1 MYSNSSA
8 MNTAL
13 AGAYLAEEDK
23 KRREGEGQTRQD
35 NLLDTVGKIALAAGA
50 TAGAVVAGR
59 RLAGGQ
65 NTSATFDLSKVA
77 GEGARNLRRA
87 AAAKIAPQ
95 DVVPPSRP
103 VPTTGVERQRQ
114 VVEDTI
120 RARSERPQG
129 VVTVNLPQPKTARDP
144 WGVATVP
151 PGPNIKEMSFVLGDL
166 PEPTEAE
173 LAKVLPKTQEKS
185 YPAVPLTRQQVF
197 SSVAAKPES
206 ELPRV
211 YKPQGSAEVDL
222 ITDPNTGEVFRR
234 GQSPES
240 FKETYIGLRPA
251 LTGQRTDLPEG
262 RTPGTFAEFS
272 QDVSGASAAG
282 RLLEDPELL
291 QLVRQQRRQ
300 EGAELG
306 RESQRQ
312 SRIAAAVEQEADEVI
327 SSVRRQANTVQA
339 AGQEDFAN
347 QYLRNEGYTQAD
359 TLVDQQVSSN
369 LNQTDQ
375 FINAVNSAE
384 DQQTGRVKLG
394 FQRNEDENLAAIEL
408 AEDRVDAQLASLAQT
423 SPESAGGIEVDAA
436 INTVASQRPDG
447 MPLDQAE
454 GLKVLDLRNKQ
465 AINLP
470 SGAAPRMER
479 IAGISQESDDL
490 ANQAQDYLRRQQ
502 LAQEIDTDFDY
513 SAENRRQ
520 AAQVRDRIQRA
531 QELKGRAEQIIAEA
545 RGEVQPQISQ
555 LSPEDFAKAFNQQYR
570 EELNPELKLVDN
582 ARQRQELRGAQPG
595 VEGEDV
601 VSLLLGDVPEVEST
615 MRGKALRG
623 GKPNRAGDISYM
635 DESGQEYASADT
647 GVKARQ
653 GQGTQY
659 KEHVLLTNKIKPI
672 IGRASDEELTSL
684 LLEGQES
691 PFRQALKE
699 RVNQKFTR
707 YQDSRQLN
715 LPVNLEGGGQ
725 QAVNTS
731 LDNYLSKLASQTLVA
746 RALKN
751 PEPTA
756 LQTAALNRARA
767 SVVASEDILRE
778 ARMQR
783 NQRPTVPPGP
793 AQDLAR
799 SMETLRRGMIVEPS
813 EPLPVL
819 PSIQQARTGFVTD
832 VDPAEYKKMTQAE
845 RVQLLGLVAGASD
858 VYTGAAAEA
867 AGPVIFTGKSKA
879 NTVLAT
885 PPITGSVRTSAGRY
899 LTQDNPDVIGT
910 VYNVAGTPA
919 NRAIS
924 RQVEANAQSF
934 LADAITGGLQP
945 KAISDPEAYVT
956 PVAPATR
963 QLNMFPGE
971 TPQVTSVSPMTL
983 KGTLGLPG
991 LEASQRTG
999 YAQYQPGRS
1008 VPGRTSPFIGEMT
1021 GGTVVAVPPVS
1032 TSATVRRDIGSPSAG
1047 MDLTRR
1053 GEKSRYYSDDPAYP
1067 AYVTGMEP
1075 ATIGPLTQSPGLSRI
1090 GGWTEQVVQ
1099 GAGNIPVIQ
1108 QTTQGQKIAYPRMA
1122 KPITVPGYGSS
1133 VVSNVPRYGI
1143 NPGAE
1148 DWRDDLMRSAFRR
1161 GGPIRTYQG

>member
-1 MYSNSSA
+1 LDSRTIEYVKVKISSNKASKHMYSNSSA

-129 VVTVNLPQPKTARDP
+129 VVTVNLPQPKTALDP
-144 WGVATVP
+144 WTGRETITDPFGVATVP

-185 YPAVPLTRQQVF
+185 YPAAPLTRQQVF

-222 ITDPNTGEVFRR
+222 ITDLNTGEVFRR

-272 QDVSGASAAG
+272 QDVSGAS
-282 RLLEDPELL
+282 
-291 QLVRQQRRQ
+291 
-300 EGAELG
+300 
-306 RESQRQ
+306 
-312 SRIAAAVEQEADEVI
+312 
-327 SSVRRQANTVQA
+327 RRQANTVQA

-394 FQRNEDENLAAIEL
+394 FQRNEDENLAVIEL
-408 AEDRVDAQLASLAQT
+408 AEDRVDAQLASMAQT
-423 SPESAGGIEVDAA
+423 SPESAGAIEVDAA
-436 INTVASQRPDG
+436 INRVAAQRPDG
-447 MPLDQAE
+447 MPIDQAE
-454 GLKVLDLRNKQ
+454 GLTVLDLQNKQ
-465 AINLP
+465 AIRIP
-470 SGAAPRMER
+470 PR
-479 IAGISQESDDL
+479 ALSQESADDQL
-490 ANQAQDYLRRQQ
+490 AREAQEYLRAEQ
-502 LAQEIDTDFDY
+502 LKMRSGEVDTDFDY

-601 VSLLLGDVPEVEST
+601 VSLLLGDFPEVEST

-623 GKPNRAGDISYM
+623 GKLNRAGDISYM

-659 KEHVLLTNKIKPI
+659 KEHVLLTNEVKPI

-731 LDNYLSKLASQTLVA
+731 LDNYLSNLASQTLVA

-819 PSIQQARTGFVTD
+819 PSMQQARTGFVTD

-845 RVQLLGLVAGASD
+845 RVQLLGPVAGASD

-899 LTQDNPDVIGT
+899 LTQDNPDVLGT

-945 KAISDPEAYVT
+945 KAISDPEA
-956 PVAPATR
+956 PATR
-963 QLNMFPGE
+963 QLNMFLGE

-1075 ATIGPLTQSPGLSRI
+1075 APIGPLTQSPGLSRI

-1122 KPITVPGYGSS
+1122 KTITVPGYGSS

>member
-1 MYSNSSA
+1 

-272 QDVSGASAAG
+272 QDVSGAS
-282 RLLEDPELL
+282 
-291 QLVRQQRRQ
+291 
-300 EGAELG
+300 
-306 RESQRQ
+306 
-312 SRIAAAVEQEADEVI
+312 
-327 SSVRRQANTVQA
+327 RRQANTVQA

-384 DQQTGRVKLG
+384 DQQTGRVKLS

-408 AEDRVDAQLASLAQT
+408 AEDRVDAQLASMAQT

-436 INTVASQRPDG
+436 INRVAAQRPDG
-447 MPLDQAE
+447 MPIDQAE
-454 GLKVLDLRNKQ
+454 GLTVLDLQNKQ
-465 AINLP
+465 AIRIP
-470 SGAAPRMER
+470 PR
-479 IAGISQESDDL
+479 ALSQESADDQL
-490 ANQAQDYLRRQQ
+490 AREAQEYLRAEQ
-502 LAQEIDTDFDY
+502 LKMRSGEVDTDFDY

-531 QELKGRAEQIIAEA
+531 QELKGQAEQIIAQA
-545 RGEVQPQISQ
+545 RGEVQPQTSQ
-555 LSPEDFAKAFNQQYR
+555 LSREDFAKVFNQQYR

-601 VSLLLGDVPEVEST
+601 VSLLLGDVPEVEFT

-647 GVKARQ
+647 GVKAR
-653 GQGTQY
+653 
-659 KEHVLLTNKIKPI
+659 
-672 IGRASDEELTSL
+672 
-684 LLEGQES
+684 
-691 PFRQALKE
+691 
-699 RVNQKFTR
+699 
-707 YQDSRQLN
+707 
-715 LPVNLEGGGQ
+715 
-725 QAVNTS
+725 
-731 LDNYLSKLASQTLVA
+731 
-746 RALKN
+746 
-751 PEPTA
+751 
-756 LQTAALNRARA
+756 
-767 SVVASEDILRE
+767 
-778 ARMQR
+778 
-783 NQRPTVPPGP
+783 
-793 AQDLAR
+793 
-799 SMETLRRGMIVEPS
+799 
-813 EPLPVL
+813 
-819 PSIQQARTGFVTD
+819 
-832 VDPAEYKKMTQAE
+832 
-845 RVQLLGLVAGASD
+845 
-858 VYTGAAAEA
+858 
-867 AGPVIFTGKSKA
+867 
-879 NTVLAT
+879 
-885 PPITGSVRTSAGRY
+885 
-899 LTQDNPDVIGT
+899 
-910 VYNVAGTPA
+910 
-919 NRAIS
+919 
-924 RQVEANAQSF
+924 
-934 LADAITGGLQP
+934 
-945 KAISDPEAYVT
+945 
-956 PVAPATR
+956 
-963 QLNMFPGE
+963 
-971 TPQVTSVSPMTL
+971 
-983 KGTLGLPG
+983 
-991 LEASQRTG
+991 
-999 YAQYQPGRS
+999 
-1008 VPGRTSPFIGEMT
+1008 
-1021 GGTVVAVPPVS
+1021 
-1032 TSATVRRDIGSPSAG
+1032 
-1047 MDLTRR
+1047 
-1053 GEKSRYYSDDPAYP
+1053 
-1067 AYVTGMEP
+1067 
-1075 ATIGPLTQSPGLSRI
+1075 
-1090 GGWTEQVVQ
+1090 
-1099 GAGNIPVIQ
+1099 
-1108 QTTQGQKIAYPRMA
+1108 
-1122 KPITVPGYGSS
+1122 
-1133 VVSNVPRYGI
+1133 
-1143 NPGAE
+1143 
-1148 DWRDDLMRSAFRR
+1148 
-1161 GGPIRTYQG
+1161 

>member
-1 MYSNSSA
+1 

-87 AAAKIAPQ
+87 AADKIAPQ

-129 VVTVNLPQPKTARDP
+129 VVTVNLPQPKTALDP

-185 YPAVPLTRQQVF
+185 YPAAPLTRQQVF
-197 SSVAAKPES
+197 SSAAAKPES

-384 DQQTGRVKLG
+384 DQQTGRVKLS

-408 AEDRVDAQLASLAQT
+408 AEDRVDAQLASMAQT

-436 INTVASQRPDG
+436 INRVAAQRPDG
-447 MPLDQAE
+447 MPVDQAE
-454 GLKVLDLRNKQ
+454 GFRAFSQRATQRKNLLDVQDQMWAFEEQMESQGQKAQTWLNKQLEIQKRREPVLDIENKVYNLVGKAAEQGVDLEPSRALTLLTNPTAELTGVEQRLFGIDPSLGKFALKGQTFEPGQRQTGASLSVLGERLEDIPNVGENPRSFVTQAASGTSIRGRSRIPNVPDESRARFSSSGRPVTADDVSIDEGGTVTVSPGEELTEMVFESKEPTYTRFVRNPQASEQRPAFFGPGLATAEQLKV
-465 AINLP
+465 
-470 SGAAPRMER
+470 G
-479 IAGISQESDDL
+479 
-490 ANQAQDYLRRQQ
+490 
-502 LAQEIDTDFDY
+502 
-513 SAENRRQ
+513 
-520 AAQVRDRIQRA
+520 
-531 QELKGRAEQIIAEA
+531 
-545 RGEVQPQISQ
+545 
-555 LSPEDFAKAFNQQYR
+555 LSPEYAPK
-570 EELNPELKLVDN
+570 
-582 ARQRQELRGAQPG
+582 G
-595 VEGEDV
+595 
-601 VSLLLGDVPEVEST
+601 
-615 MRGKALRG
+615 MRAIQTK
-623 GKPNRAGDISYM
+623 
-635 DESGQEYASADT
+635 
-647 GVKARQ
+647 
-653 GQGTQY
+653 
-659 KEHVLLTNKIKPI
+659 
-672 IGRASDEELTSL
+672 
-684 LLEGQES
+684 EGQPYFVPIGDPGGIGVYGE
-691 PFRQALKE
+691 E
-699 RVNQKFTR
+699 RRFASGPIVKF
-707 YQDSRQLN
+707 D
-715 LPVNLEGGGQ
+715 
-725 QAVNTS
+725 
-731 LDNYLSKLASQTLVA
+731 D
-746 RALKN
+746 
-751 PEPTA
+751 PE
-756 LQTAALNRARA
+756 Q
-767 SVVASEDILRE
+767 
-778 ARMQR
+778 
-783 NQRPTVPPGP
+783 
-793 AQDLAR
+793 
-799 SMETLRRGMIVEPS
+799 
-813 EPLPVL
+813 
-819 PSIQQARTGFVTD
+819 
-832 VDPAEYKKMTQAE
+832 E
-845 RVQLLGLVAGASD
+845 RVAGA
-858 VYTGAAAEA
+858 YTKTAMRAPTEMPFKEKQRGGA
-867 AGPVIFTGKSKA
+867 GFGDLSSQQ
-879 NTVLAT
+879 L
-885 PPITGSVRTSAGRY
+885 
-899 LTQDNPDVIGT
+899 
-910 VYNVAGTPA
+910 
-919 NRAIS
+919 
-924 RQVEANAQSF
+924 QSF
-934 LADAITGGLQP
+934 IEKAPEGPMRLA
-945 KAISDPEAYVT
+945 
-956 PVAPATR
+956 
-963 QLNMFPGE
+963 
-971 TPQVTSVSPMTL
+971 
-983 KGTLGLPG
+983 
-991 LEASQRTG
+991 
-999 YAQYQPGRS
+999 
-1008 VPGRTSPFIGEMT
+1008 
-1021 GGTVVAVPPVS
+1021 
-1032 TSATVRRDIGSPSAG
+1032 
-1047 MDLTRR
+1047 
-1053 GEKSRYYSDDPAYP
+1053 
-1067 AYVTGMEP
+1067 
-1075 ATIGPLTQSPGLSRI
+1075 
-1090 GGWTEQVVQ
+1090 
-1099 GAGNIPVIQ
+1099 
-1108 QTTQGQKIAYPRMA
+1108 GQKELA
-1122 KPITVPGYGSS
+1122 KRETTKQSLAAS
-1133 VVSNVPRYGI
+1133 
-1143 NPGAE
+1143 E
-1148 DWRDDLMRSAFRR
+1148 LFRR
-1161 GGPIRTYQG
+1161 GRIEGLF